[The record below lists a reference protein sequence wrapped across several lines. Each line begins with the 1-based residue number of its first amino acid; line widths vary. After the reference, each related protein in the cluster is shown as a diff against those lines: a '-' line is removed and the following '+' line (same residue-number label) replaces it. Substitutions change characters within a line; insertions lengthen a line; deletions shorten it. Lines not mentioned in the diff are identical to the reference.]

1 MQKVLKIG
9 TRASQLALTQSE
21 WVRERILKLMPDTA
35 VELVRI
41 STKGDRVLDA
51 PLAKVGGKGLFVK
64 EIEEALLRGEID
76 LAVHSMK
83 DVPSE
88 LPAGC
93 LIDAMLPRADERRGF
108 ILFRKDGETRTL
120 VPANG
125 VLRMPTGMAVKDGR
139 LFVCDAER
147 LAVFDLKRPEDA
159 PQIVAFAPDDEVLNA
174 LALDGDVLHV
184 SVTGTDRIY
193 ALDVSDPANMDKVRP
208 RLWLSLPGPNG
219 MALGE
224 GVLYVVSSPH
234 DYANPTADNVIY
246 RVTELDAPRA
256 EKLPGGKPGV
266 YDGAALSDDGKT
278 LYVSEW
284 RSASVRA
291 VDIAT
296 GKTRTIYEEPG
307 IGPADIAQQGGSLHI
322 PDLVGGRVITLRLG
336 E

>member
-1 MQKVLKIG
+1 MTTTRKGAFSLAAALAAALCLAAPALFAAEAERKPLVSVTREGVRFSESVLPFDGGLLIANFG
-9 TRASQLALTQSE
+9 SE
-21 WVRERILKLMPDTA
+21 EMR
-35 VELVRI
+35 
-41 STKGDRVLDA
+41 
-51 PLAKVGGKGLFVK
+51 
-64 EIEEALLRGEID
+64 
-76 LAVHSMK
+76 
-83 DVPSE
+83 
-88 LPAGC
+88 
-93 LIDAMLPRADERRGF
+93 PRPDERRGY

-139 LFVCDAER
+139 LFVCDAGR

-174 LALDGDVLHV
+174 LALNGDVLYV

-246 RVTELDAPRA
+246 RVTDLAAPRA

-284 RSASVRA
+284 RSASVQA

-296 GKTRTIYEEPG
+296 GKTRIIYEEPG

>member
-1 MQKVLKIG
+1 MTTTRKGAFSLAAALAAALCLAAPALFAAEAEQKPLVSVTREGVRFAESVLPFDGGLLIANFG
-9 TRASQLALTQSE
+9 SE
-21 WVRERILKLMPDTA
+21 EMR
-35 VELVRI
+35 
-41 STKGDRVLDA
+41 
-51 PLAKVGGKGLFVK
+51 
-64 EIEEALLRGEID
+64 
-76 LAVHSMK
+76 
-83 DVPSE
+83 
-88 LPAGC
+88 
-93 LIDAMLPRADERRGF
+93 PRPDERRGY

-174 LALDGDVLHV
+174 LALDGDTLYV

-246 RVTELDAPRA
+246 RVTDLDAPRA
-256 EKLPGGKPGV
+256 EKLPNAAPGV
-266 YDGAALSDDGKT
+266 YDGATLSDDGRT

-284 RSASVRA
+284 LSASVRA
-291 VDIAT
+291 LDLAS
-296 GKTRTIYEEPG
+296 GKTRVIYEEPG
-307 IGPADIAQQGGSLHI
+307 IGPADIAQKGGALYI
-322 PDLVGGRVITLRLG
+322 PDMVGGRVITLRLG

>member
-1 MQKVLKIG
+1 METKHKISFW
-9 TRASQLALTQSE
+9 A
-21 WVRERILKLMPDTA
+21 
-35 VELVRI
+35 
-41 STKGDRVLDA
+41 
-51 PLAKVGGKGLFVK
+51 
-64 EIEEALLRGEID
+64 
-76 LAVHSMK
+76 LAVFAALCLAAPALFAAEAESQK
-83 DVPSE
+83 PLVSVTREGIRFSE
-88 LPAGC
+88 SVLPFDGGL
-93 LIDAMLPRADERRGF
+93 LIANFGSETMRPRADERRGF

-174 LALDGDVLHV
+174 LALDGDTLYV

-246 RVTELDAPRA
+246 RVLNLKEPRA
-256 EKLPGGKPGV
+256 EKLPGAEPGV

-284 RSASVRA
+284 QSASVRA
-291 VDIAT
+291 VDIAS
-296 GKTRTIYEEPG
+296 GATRIIYEEPG

-322 PDLVGGRVITLRLG
+322 PDLVGHRVITLRPG